1 MSWRSLDGII
11 RNIMILHDAEK
22 YFSKVWNP
30 SMKQMNRKNYEL
42 YKEFGI
48 DIEKICNDKNIVLV

>member
-1 MSWRSLDGII
+1 
-11 RNIMILHDAEK
+11 
-22 YFSKVWNP
+22 
-30 SMKQMNRKNYEL
+30 MKQMNRKNYEL